1 LSDRPYIERAKKGD
15 PDAFSWLVDRYKST
29 AYSVAF
35 RILKNRDQAEEV
47 VQESFVKAFHSVS
60 RFRGESNFSTWLFR
74 IVYNTSISLTR
85 KKSRE
90 RLRKAKMAESPVN
103 YIDLDDGLKK
113 LSEKESRAC
122 IRQALERLNETDYTL
137 LTLFYYEDKPLKEIC
152 KITGLKYS
160 YVKVRIQ
167 RARKKLYH
175 ELKSLMKTEIYDLL

>member
-15 PDAFSWLVDRYKST
+15 SDAFSWLVDRYKST

-35 RILKNRDQAEEV
+35 RILRNRDQAEEV
-47 VQESFVKAFHSVS
+47 VQQSFVKAFQSVS
-60 RFRGESNFSTWLFR
+60 RFRGESSFSTWLFR

-85 KKSRE
+85 KKTKE
-90 RLRKAKMAESPVN
+90 RLREEEMVKSPVD

-113 LSEKESRAC
+113 LSEKQSRDC
-122 IRQALERLNETDYTL
+122 IQQALDRLDDTDYTL
-137 LTLFYYEDKPLKEIC
+137 LTLFYYEDKPLKEIS